1 MTILKDTTGLH
12 VHKYE
17 ICINMKFQ
25 VLQIMEAKQ
34 GPVQIIMHF
43 VHDFVVSKI
52 VEYLDKYA

>member
-1 MTILKDTTGLH
+1 
-12 VHKYE
+12 
-17 ICINMKFQ
+17 MKFQ

-34 GPVQIIMHF
+34 GSVQILMHF